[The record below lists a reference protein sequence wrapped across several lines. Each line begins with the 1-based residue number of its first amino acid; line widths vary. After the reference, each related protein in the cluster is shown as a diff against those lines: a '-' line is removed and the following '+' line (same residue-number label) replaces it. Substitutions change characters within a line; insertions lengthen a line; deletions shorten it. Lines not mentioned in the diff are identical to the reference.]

1 MRDFDTEVGWCFFSS
16 PKVDFFFLKKQKKH
30 VKHDRLLCSYLVLI
44 FFLWDCRAVFFFK
57 ERKKNHKKQLV
68 LGLFKWIDGARFRL
82 FSLRKKKKKEKER
95 TLKQSPAVVIFF
107 VKLQDS
113 DATSN
118 LCWTLYTHTYT
129 HAFSSIQDQN
139 SLMSDDS
146 YREILTDLFLFS
158 ILWALFSTCIQMPF
172 YIGCCIY
179 IPGQAFFFY
188 YYFYFKRCVPFFFFL
203 ISCSHDPVF
212 FLFVSMSASVT
223 FPSQAKG

>member
-1 MRDFDTEVGWCFFSS
+1 M
-16 PKVDFFFLKKQKKH
+16 
-30 VKHDRLLCSYLVLI
+30 DRWRSLSVLL
-44 FFLWDCRAVFFFK
+44 F
-57 ERKKNHKKQLV
+57 
-68 LGLFKWIDGARFRL
+68 
-82 FSLRKKKKKEKER
+82 KKKKEKER
-95 TLKQSPAVVIFF
+95 TLKQSPAVVIF

-118 LCWTLYTHTYT
+118 LCWTLYTHTHT

-146 YREILTDLFLFS
+146 YREILTNLFLFF
-158 ILWALFSTCIQMPF
+158 ILWALFCTCIQMPF

-179 IPGQAFFFY
+179 IPGQAFFFFNY
-188 YYFYFKRCVPFFFFL
+188 YFKRFVPFF

-212 FLFVSMSASVT
+212 FLFVSVSASVT